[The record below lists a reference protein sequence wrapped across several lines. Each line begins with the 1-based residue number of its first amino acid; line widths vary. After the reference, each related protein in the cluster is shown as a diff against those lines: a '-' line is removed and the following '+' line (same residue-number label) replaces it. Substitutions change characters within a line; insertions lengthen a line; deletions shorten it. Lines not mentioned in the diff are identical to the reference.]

1 DQESEKKPR
10 LFLKMKNILF
20 WLFVLSGLSLA
31 TTSLLMMIPI
41 FIYQAQKVF
50 FEVHRYSAL
59 VSVLTALGFLYTSL
73 SKNEKTQK

>member
-1 DQESEKKPR
+1 V
-10 LFLKMKNILF
+10 KNILF
-20 WLFVLSGLSLA
+20 WLFVLSGLSLV

-41 FIYQAQKVF
+41 FVYQTQLVF

-59 VSVLTALGFLYTSL
+59 VSVLTALGFLHTSF